1 MRKISFWLLWVFVF
15 SVPWEPFVRVEWV
28 GSMSR
33 LFGLLVVGVGGL
45 SILIEGRIRKP
56 GIIVAL
62 ASGFTL
68 MAVLSLLWTI
78 AFDETMSQVRTY
90 VQLLGLVVLVWQ
102 FARTTEEQQSLILA
116 YCLGAYVS
124 AIDGF
129 RNFNLGLVAKQG
141 VERNRFAA
149 SNFDPNE
156 FGLVLA
162 LGIPMA
168 WYLFLNRRGIVR
180 LIGGAYLPLA
190 ATATLLTASR
200 AAFMAGII
208 AVLIVPLTS
217 LRKSLRS
224 WVMVSG
230 VVILAVAAAATIV
243 PAASWKRIFTA
254 REEISSG
261 SVGGRG
267 IIWMAGWQAVQ
278 NSPVLGVGAGA
289 FEAAVEPLLGRNA
302 SHNVLIAVLVEQG
315 IAGLVTFVALLA
327 ACAWLVIGLPRVER
341 KVWAIIALTWLAG
354 VMTLDWQYSKVTWL
368 LFALLAACAARA
380 QPLPKPSALQDE
392 HGGTHAGIPALMR
405 RRQLAG

>member
-1 MRKISFWLLWVFVF
+1 MRKFAFWLLWVFVF

-28 GSMSR
+28 GSISR
-33 LFGLLVVGVGGL
+33 LFGLFVVGVGGL
-45 SILIEGRIRKP
+45 SMLLEGRIRKP
-56 GIIVAL
+56 GLIVAL
-62 ASGFTL
+62 AAGFTL
-68 MAVLSLLWTI
+68 LAALSLLWTI

-102 FARTTEEQQSLILA
+102 FARTIEQQESLILA

-124 AIDGF
+124 AIDGL
-129 RNFNLGLVAKQG
+129 RNFNAGLFAKQG
-141 VERNRFAA
+141 VERGRFAA

-168 WYLFLNRRGIVR
+168 WYLFVKRRGLVR
-180 LIGGAYLPLA
+180 LIGAAYLPLA
-190 ATATLLTASR
+190 ATATLLAASR
-200 AAFMAGII
+200 AAFLAGII
-208 AVLIVPLTS
+208 AVSIVPLTS
-217 LRKSLRS
+217 LRRSLRS
-224 WVMVSG
+224 WVMLTA
-230 VVILAVAAAATIV
+230 VVVLAVGAAVTIV
-243 PAASWKRIFTA
+243 PAASWERVFTA
-254 REEISSG
+254 RSEISSG

-315 IAGLVTFVALLA
+315 IAGLATFVALLA
-327 ACAWLVIGLPRVER
+327 ACAWLVVGLPRLER
-341 KVWAIIALTWLAG
+341 KVWAITALTWLVG

-368 LFALLAACAARA
+368 LFALLAACAAR
-380 QPLPKPSALQDE
+380 PPSGVRSPALQDR
-392 HGGTHAGIPALMR
+392 HGDVGTPALLR